1 MIQTNYDLST
11 ALILTFN
18 PREDNTQIAVY
29 GRNTAIF
36 LKRIRHPEEDL
47 ASFESFA
54 DQIDYRKD
62 RILEVLKEN
71 EIPLEDIKVVMG
83 RGGLIKPVES
93 GIYTVNEAI
102 KNDLRNS
109 ELGEDVINLGGLVA
123 DALASD
129 LPDAKAFIA
138 DPVVVDEY
146 DDISRI
152 SGHPLFERKSIF
164 HALNQKAVAREHA
177 KSLGK
182 KYEEMNLIVVN
193 LGRGITIG
201 AHHQGRVI
209 DATQGYDGD
218 GPFSPIGSGTL
229 PIGDVVRACFSGKYT
244 KEEMLKMVR
253 GEGGLKAYL
262 GTDSIYEVEKRI
274 LSGDKKAKLI
284 LDAMIYQVAK
294 SVGFL
299 SMAFMEPVDAI
310 LITGDIANDKYM
322 VNSLSERVSKIAP
335 VHIYPGDDELDAL
348 AMNGMMIMKGEAGVL
363 TYK

>member
-1 MIQTNYDLST
+1 MTQTSYDLST

-18 PREDNTQIAVY
+18 PREDHTQIAVY
-29 GRNTAIF
+29 GRNKAMF
-36 LKRIRHPEEDL
+36 LKRIRHSAEDL
-47 ASFESFA
+47 APYGNFA
-54 DQIDYRKD
+54 DQTEFRKEKV
-62 RILEVLKEN
+62 IEVLKEN
-71 EIPLEDIKVVMG
+71 DIPLMDIKVVMG
-83 RGGLIKPVES
+83 RGGLIKPVKS
-93 GIYTVNEAI
+93 GIYIVNDAI
-102 KNDLRNS
+102 KADLRNS

-123 DALASD
+123 DALAAD

-146 DDISRI
+146 DELSRI

-182 KYEEMNLIVVN
+182 KYEEMDLIVVN
-193 LGRGITIG
+193 LGRGITVG
-201 AHHQGRVI
+201 AHRHGRVI

-229 PIGDVVRACFSGKYT
+229 PMGDVVRACFSGEYT
-244 KEEMLKMVR
+244 KEDMLKMVR

-299 SMAFMEPVDAI
+299 SMAFPGTVDGI

-322 VNSLSERVSKIAP
+322 VNSLLERVSKIAQ
-335 VHIYPGDDELDAL
+335 VFIYPGDDELDAL
-348 AMNGMMIMKGEAGVL
+348 AMNGLMIMRGEAEVL
-363 TYK
+363 NYK